1 MYRRVLVLTA
11 AVIACQTVELRA
23 QDAERSESNGAEKK
37 LQADSLARARSIRMA
52 VAGNGAKVELVE
64 TPILRFGDAA
74 RKNDAGSVWVWG
86 QTGRP
91 RAVAEVYRS
100 TSGGGGSSWIYVM
113 SLSSPELVQAE
124 TDAGHW
130 SPQTSSFD
138 LKEIEGA
145 RAPSENPAVRLRQMK
160 AVVRQLSAHEFWDPD
175 NTRYDL
181 RLLVTPLYRYKDAE
195 NGITDGAIFA
205 FAHGTNP
212 EILVFVEA
220 GANESGAG
228 TWSLGFVPLGSA
240 ELVVTREKETLWQ
253 QPRAPGI
260 IGGPTTPYWLF
271 SVADAASRTARDT
284 PKE

>member
-1 MYRRVLVLTA
+1 MKLRVLALAA
-11 AVIACQTVELRA
+11 AVVVCGAAGLRA
-23 QDAERSESNGAEKK
+23 QDGERSETSEAQKKSQAE
-37 LQADSLARARSIRMA
+37 SLARARSIRMA
-52 VAGNGAKVELVE
+52 TGSDEAKVELVE

-113 SLSSPELVQAE
+113 SLSSPELVRAE

-130 SPQTSSFD
+130 SPQTSSFE

-145 RAPSENPAVRLRQMK
+145 RAPSDNPAVRLRQMK
-160 AVVRQLSAHEFWDPD
+160 AIARQLSAHEFWDPD

-271 SVADAASRTARDT
+271 SVADAAPPTGRDA